1 MNKIESRH
9 TIDKISIARFV
20 LREVNKIDKLKSEYF
35 MVFKE
40 NKCVTK
46 SPNTKKK
53 KKDIQSQI
61 ACESFQIF
69 EVEAI

>member
-9 TIDKISIARFV
+9 TINKISIARFV

-53 KKDIQSQI
+53 KDLQSQM